1 MKKIILVA
9 VATLVSL
16 AAFGQSRFAVGA
28 GASYAFDP
36 ELLGITLK
44 GQYNVTEQIRPEA
57 SFTYFFEKNNVKS
70 WAFDANF
77 QYLFDLG
84 TVNVYPLAGLSYI
97 HYSIDVPNMPVS
109 YNDEIEIVGG
119 NSTSDGKLGINLGG
133 GVEYPISENLSLGAE
148 LKLCL
153 NKLYGD
159 SSLVLGLGVTGNVD
173 KNGW

>member
-109 YNDEIEIVGG
+109 YSDEIEIVGG

-133 GVEYPISENLSLGAE
+133 GVEYPISENLSLAAE

-159 SSLVLGLGVTGNVD
+159 SSIVLGLGVTYRF
-173 KNGW
+173 